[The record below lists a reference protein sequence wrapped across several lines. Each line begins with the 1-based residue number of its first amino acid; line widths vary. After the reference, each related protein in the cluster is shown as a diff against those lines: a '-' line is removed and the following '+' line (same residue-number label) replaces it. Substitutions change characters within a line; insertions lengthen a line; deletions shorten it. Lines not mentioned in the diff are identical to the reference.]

1 MKKSIYAI
9 TTVGIIS
16 IVILVINILA
26 FLNNDVTE
34 YLYILD
40 MVYVIGNS
48 AHLVALSLS
57 SSGLDISAQNMK
69 GDFFK
74 ERAMYTQQ
82 FLR

>member
-9 TTVGIIS
+9 ITVGIIS
-16 IVILVINILA
+16 IVIVVINILA

-57 SSGLDISAQNMK
+57 SSGLDISSK
-69 GDFFK
+69 Y
-74 ERAMYTQQ
+74 ER
-82 FLR
+82 

>member
-1 MKKSIYAI
+1 MNKSIYAI

-26 FLNNDVTE
+26 FMNKEVTE

-57 SSGLDISAQNMK
+57 SSGLDISAQNSK
-69 GDFFK
+69 
-74 ERAMYTQQ
+74 
-82 FLR
+82 

>member
-9 TTVGIIS
+9 FTVGIIS

-40 MVYVIGNS
+40 MVYVTGNS

-57 SSGLDISAQNMK
+57 SSGLDISSK
-69 GDFFK
+69 Y
-74 ERAMYTQQ
+74 ER
-82 FLR
+82 